1 MIRGFPIIG
10 FSVLFSMLAGGTASA
25 GQHTWDVNEV
35 FSNSDGTIQFVE
47 LEEVN
52 GTPNETGVIDET
64 LSSDAESFVMNGAA
78 IAAPTSN
85 KFYLIATQGFAD
97 LPGAPTPDVIIPAGS
112 VPFINTAGDTI
123 DYSIYDSWTFGA
135 IPTNGIDSLDRTSGV
150 GASTPTNYAG
160 ETFVSVPTMSPSAHG
175 IMMGLIVVTAMLLPM
190 LRWPAR
196 RE

>member
-64 LSSDAESFVMNGAA
+64 LSSD
-78 IAAPTSN
+78 
-85 KFYLIATQGFAD
+85 ATQGFAD